1 MQCIGNE
8 CFLKSKFLD
17 FPGTKFFFDWTRI
30 RILFAWIRIRN
41 ESFQIL
47 GIKMVQIRNTD
58 AYKWTFYPKSF
69 HNLVV
74 EISLCPSL
82 SVHMTNQKRYGTD
95 TDKRYRYRPDI
106 FDKEQM

>member
-58 AYKWTFYPKSF
+58 AYK
-69 HNLVV
+69 
-74 EISLCPSL
+74 
-82 SVHMTNQKRYGTD
+82 
-95 TDKRYRYRPDI
+95 
-106 FDKEQM
+106 